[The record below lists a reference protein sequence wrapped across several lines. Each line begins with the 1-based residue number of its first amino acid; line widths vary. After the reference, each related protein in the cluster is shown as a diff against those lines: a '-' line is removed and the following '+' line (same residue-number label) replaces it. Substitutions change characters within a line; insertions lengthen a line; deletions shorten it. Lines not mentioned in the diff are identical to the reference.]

1 MLCGGFKAGGTK
13 FFCATADEGLNIL
26 EKISIP
32 TTNPQETFNKV
43 FAFFDRYSID
53 ALGIGR

>member
-43 FAFFDRYSID
+43 FAFLIATRSM
-53 ALGIGR
+53 L